1 MRFGAHLPLID
12 FDGHGW
18 RPGELGSYVDAA
30 RQLGYGAVGV
40 NDHLVFQRP
49 WLDGIVALAS
59 VVERS
64 GDMQL
69 ATTVSLPVVR
79 GPASLAKAA
88 AALDIL
94 SGGRLV
100 LGVGPGSS
108 ARDYEAAGVDFD
120 ERWPRLDESIRVL
133 RTYLRG
139 DGPAFDGRFYAAT
152 SALRPRPTRAQGPP
166 IWIGSW
172 GSEAGLR
179 RVARL
184 GDGWLASAY
193 NASPEQVAGA
203 RLRLGAALERAGRC
217 LDGFAC
223 ALATMWT
230 YVTDDGP
237 ALEAHLSALG
247 RLLNRPPE
255 QLRRRVLVG
264 PARDCAATLRAYAE
278 AGVDQV
284 FIWPLADPH
293 DQLERL
299 MRDVVP
305 LVPLVPGRDA
315 PAGESSS
322 AVG

>member
-1 MRFGAHLPLID
+1 MLFGAHLPLID
-12 FDGHGW
+12 FDGHGC
-18 RPGELGSYVDAA
+18 RPGELGAYVDVA

-64 GDMQL
+64 GDMRL

-88 AALDIL
+88 AALDIV

-108 ARDYEAAGVDFD
+108 ARDYDLAGLDFD
-120 ERWPRLDESIRVL
+120 ERWQRLDEAIRVL
-133 RTYLRG
+133 RTYLR
-139 DGPAFDGRFYAAT
+139 DGPAFEGRFYAAA
-152 SALRPRPTRAQGPP
+152 SALQPRPTRTEGPP
-166 IWIGSW
+166 IWVGSW

-193 NASPEQVAGA
+193 NASPAQVAAA
-203 RLRLGAALERAGRC
+203 RLRLGAALERAGKG
-217 LDGFAC
+217 LDGFPC

-237 ALEAHLSALG
+237 AREAHLSALG
-247 RLLNRPPE
+247 RMLNRSPE
-255 QLRRRVLVG
+255 QLRQRVLVG
-264 PARDCAATLRAYAE
+264 PAQDCAATLGAYVE
-278 AGVDQV
+278 AGIDRV

-293 DQLERL
+293 DQLELFLRE
-299 MRDVVP
+299 VVP
-305 LVPLVPGRDA
+305 LMPCRGEPGYE
-315 PAGESSS
+315 ES
-322 AVG
+322 

>member
-12 FDGHGW
+12 FDGRGW
-18 RPGELGSYVDAA
+18 RPGELGAYVDVA
-30 RQLGYGAVGV
+30 RQLRYGAVAV
-40 NDHLVFQRP
+40 NDHLTFQRP

-88 AALDIL
+88 AALDIV
-94 SGGRLV
+94 SGGRFV

-108 ARDYEAAGVDFD
+108 ARDYQLAGLDFD
-120 ERWPRLDESIRVL
+120 ERWKRLDEAIQVL
-133 RTYLRG
+133 RTYLCS
-139 DGPAFDGRFYAAT
+139 DAPAFEGRFYAAT
-152 SALRPRPTRAQGPP
+152 SALQPGPTRPGGPP

-193 NASPEQVAGA
+193 NASPAQVAAA
-203 RLRLGAALERAGRC
+203 RQRLGAALERTGNG
-217 LDGFAC
+217 LNGFPSV
-223 ALATMWT
+223 LATMWT
-230 YVTDDGP
+230 YVTDDG
-237 ALEAHLSALG
+237 AMREAHLSALG
-247 RLLNRPPE
+247 RMLNRPPE

-264 PARDCAATLRAYAE
+264 PAQDCAATLSAYVE
-278 AGVDQV
+278 AGIDQV

-293 DQLERL
+293 DQLERF
-299 MRDVVP
+299 MREVVP
-305 LVPLVPGRDA
+305 LLPSRGEPGH
-315 PAGESSS
+315 S
-322 AVG
+322 